1 MLILLLDFSRNV
13 QRNGSES
20 KIGWLWIRAVD
31 IQIFHFFMDVI
42 NK

>member
-20 KIGWLWIRAVD
+20 KIGWLWIWAVD